1 MLVHPWFPRVTAEP
15 QYSQVMTISPNLGE
29 MGAPQLGHF
38 KDVTPE
44 GAITGEVGVTVGL
57 GVLNPVLVP
66 HLGQTAASSG
76 S

>member
-38 KDVTPE
+38 KAVTPE
-44 GAITGEVGVTVGL
+44 GAITGEVGVTDDFGAV
-57 GVLNPVLVP
+57 NPVFAP

-76 S
+76 T